1 MSITYNIFKVRIDLD
16 RIRRNF
22 AAVKERCAN
31 PIPVIKADAYGHG
44 LIPVAGVLAGAGVG
58 RMAVG
63 TVGEAVD
70 LRKSGF
76 GGTIISLLG
85 PQLDQDYPACVEY
98 DITPFT
104 FTADHLRRLNA
115 AAGAKI
121 LPVIVKFD
129 TGMSRLGF
137 APDQAERV
145 ASLLADCPRVKAVMA
160 ASHFAT
166 ADDPAEEAYA
176 RAQAE
181 AFMRGVRG
189 LREAGLP
196 VEACMA
202 NTGGIFAYPEYHFD
216 AQRPGISLYG
226 CNPLKGTAWE
236 GKCAPVSQAMTVS
249 TRIVSVHD
257 IAAGTSVSYGRT
269 FKAPRD
275 MRIAIAACGYA
286 DNYSR
291 GISGKGEMLVRGG
304 RAKICGRV
312 CMQLTAVDVSDIQNV
327 SPGDE
332 VFILGGGPNGVT
344 PDELAAWWGTIPY
357 EVFCLLGQNPREY
370 YGG

>member
-1 MSITYNIFKVRIDLD
+1 MSITYNIFKVRIDLN

-22 AAVKERCAN
+22 AAIRERCAN

-44 LIPVAGVLAGAGVG
+44 LVPVAGVLAADGAENL
-58 RMAVG
+58 AVG

-85 PQLDQDYPACVEY
+85 PQLDQDYPACAEY
-98 DITPFT
+98 DITPFVYT
-104 FTADHLRRLNA
+104 PEHLRRLNSV
-115 AAGAKI
+115 AGSRV

-137 APDQAERV
+137 APDEADRI
-145 ASLLADCPRVKAVMA
+145 ASLLADCPGVKAVMA
-160 ASHFAT
+160 ASHLAT
-166 ADDPAEEAYA
+166 ADDPAEEGYV
-176 RAQAE
+176 RVQAE
-181 AFMRGVRG
+181 AFRRGVRG
-189 LREAGLP
+189 LREAGLA
-196 VEACMA
+196 VGACLA

-226 CNPLKGTAWE
+226 SNPLKGTIWE
-236 GKCAPVSQAMTVS
+236 DKCAPVTPAMTVS
-249 TRIVSVHD
+249 TRIVSVCD
-257 IAAGTSVSYGRT
+257 ISAGTSVSYGRT

-291 GISGKGEMLVRGG
+291 GISGKGEMVIRGR

-312 CMQLTAVDVSDIQNV
+312 CMQLTALDVSDINEV

-332 VFILGGGPNGVT
+332 VFVLGGGANGVT
-344 PDELAAWWGTIPY
+344 PEELAGWWGTIPY

-370 YGG
+370 YWG